1 VWRRVFIFRDGR
13 RDSPQI
19 RWMHPRTVPKPSTPA
34 QGPEFST
41 IFRSEFSYVWNTL
54 ARLGIRARDLED
66 ASHELFCHVYRKL
79 PTYDPSRP
87 LRPWLFGF
95 AFRLASDYRRLARHR
110 LELTGLEVERADP
123 APSTVDQLISA
134 EERALIET
142 ALSLVPLERR
152 AVLILHEI
160 EGTSVPAIA
169 AALSLPLN
177 TTYSRLRLARS
188 DLASAVERLQSKWK
202 RHGPR

>member
-1 VWRRVFIFRDGR
+1 
-13 RDSPQI
+13 
-19 RWMHPRTVPKPSTPA
+19 MPA
-34 QGPEFST
+34 EGPDFAA

-54 ARLGIRARDLED
+54 ARLGIRAVDLED
-66 ASHELFCHVYRKL
+66 ASHELFCHVHRKL
-79 PTYDPSRP
+79 PTYDASRP

-95 AFRLASDYRRLARHR
+95 AFRLAADYRRLSRHR

-123 APSTVDQLISA
+123 APSTIDQLISA

-142 ALSLVPLERR
+142 ALTLVPLERR

-160 EGTSVPAIA
+160 DGTPVPVIA

-177 TTYSRLRLARS
+177 TTYSRLRLARA
-188 DLASAVERLQSKWK
+188 DLASAVKRLQSKGNF
-202 RHGPR
+202 HGPR